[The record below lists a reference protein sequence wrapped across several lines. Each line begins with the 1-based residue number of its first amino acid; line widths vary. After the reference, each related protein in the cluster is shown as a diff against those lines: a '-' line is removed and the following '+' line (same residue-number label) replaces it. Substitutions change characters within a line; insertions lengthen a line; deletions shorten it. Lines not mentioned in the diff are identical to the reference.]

1 MKVNSW
7 ARQPLGDLVE
17 TVAMGPFG
25 SSIKKETYRSSGVP
39 VIKGSNLNDVR
50 LDDDAGYEFISSDH
64 ADKLQRSNAFRGDV
78 VVTHRGTLGQVSAIT
93 EHSQYE
99 RYIVSQ
105 SQLLIRPNKSKLSS
119 EFLSYYLRSHAGQFE
134 ILSFASQTGVPA
146 IAQPSASIRR
156 LKVSIP
162 PLREQKAI
170 AAVLG
175 ALDDKIAANT
185 KLAATCENL
194 ALSLLHSCSAS
205 VPVGEIVTYK
215 RGSIDVSALGES
227 RVAHFSLPAFDNG
240 RLPELCDPNDIKS
253 NKAHVEAP
261 SVLISKLNPRVP
273 RVWNLLEL
281 PSEPAVASTE
291 FLVLEPKFSSTSV
304 LWAILSQEKFGR
316 ELETQ
321 VAGTSGSHQRVRPA
335 DLLAT
340 KTIDPRD
347 LSSETQHQIMALCQT
362 SYHSRYE
369 NRQLEATRDALLPQL
384 MSGKLRVKD
393 AEEVLENA
401 L

>member
-39 VIKGSNLNDVR
+39 VIKGSNLSDVR
-50 LDDDAGYEFISSDH
+50 LNDDAGYEFISSDH
-64 ADKLQRSNAFRGDV
+64 ADKLRRSNAFRGDV

-134 ILSFASQTGVPA
+134 LLSFANQTGVPA

-156 LKVSIP
+156 LKVSVP

-185 KLAATCENL
+185 RLIKTIDELATAL
-194 ALSLLHSCSAS
+194 ASRTLGSGA
-205 VPVGEIVTYK
+205 EI
-215 RGSIDVSALGES
+215 
-227 RVAHFSLPAFDNG
+227 P
-240 RLPELCDPNDIKS
+240 
-253 NKAHVEAP
+253 
-261 SVLISKLNPRVP
+261 
-273 RVWNLLEL
+273 LLEL
-281 PSEPAVASTE
+281 AEITMGSSPPGKTLNESGEGIVFYQGIRDFRVRHPERRVWTDAPVRFAEKLDTLFSVRAPVGRVNIATERSCIGRGLASLRSRLGTPYTLFHAVKSSRIWQQFNSEGTVFGSINRKQLEAVTINWVAS
-291 FLVLEPKFSSTSV
+291 
-304 LWAILSQEKFGR
+304 R
-316 ELETQ
+316 EVE
-321 VAGTSGSHQRVRPA
+321 RIEA
-335 DLLAT
+335 DLASLEKLLRAATSMNESLA
-340 KTIDPRD
+340 
-347 LSSETQHQIMALCQT
+347 
-362 SYHSRYE
+362 
-369 NRQLEATRDALLPQL
+369 ATRDALLPL
-384 MSGKLRVKD
+384 LLSGKLKVKE
-393 AEEVLENA
+393 AEKVFEDVL
-401 L
+401 